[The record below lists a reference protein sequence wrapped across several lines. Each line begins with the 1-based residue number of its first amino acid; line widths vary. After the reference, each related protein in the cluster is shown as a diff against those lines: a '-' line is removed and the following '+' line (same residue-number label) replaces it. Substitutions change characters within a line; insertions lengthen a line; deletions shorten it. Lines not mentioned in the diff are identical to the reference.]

1 MLPLEDWSGT
11 SIGAIPIGQ
20 GIAVTALQM
29 LGAYNVIANDGVYV
43 APKLV
48 AGTDDGTGRTE
59 AHASKNRRVVST
71 ETARALQS
79 MLEKVV
85 TEGTGQRAEVPD
97 YPAAGKTGTA
107 RIPQGVDATDG
118 YLGTDG
124 RYHYQSTFLGF
135 VNGADLSVL
144 VTLQDPQTSTY
155 GGEVAAPVFSELAG
169 IALLRSQ
176 TPPPALLEPS
186 DAGVPELSATAR
198 EIGEDAG
205 STGIAAAG

>member
-1 MLPLEDWSGT
+1 M
-11 SIGAIPIGQ
+11 
-20 GIAVTALQM
+20 
-29 LGAYNVIANDGVYV
+29 
-43 APKLV
+43 
-48 AGTDDGTGRTE
+48 R
-59 AHASKNRRVVST
+59 

-85 TEGTGQRAEVPD
+85 TEGTGKRAEVPD

-186 DAGVPELSATAR
+186 DADVPELSATAR

-205 STGIAAAG
+205 SAGTAAAG